1 MSVIVSQGISPYK
14 VSAGGTDS
22 GDVVVSGGSMF
33 VLSAGVAS
41 ATTVSSGATRQFP
54 VLRLAASS
62 KAAARSG
69 SWHRARPSA
78 PRSTAPGL

>member
-33 VLSAGVAS
+33 VLSAGVRKRD
-41 ATTVSSGATRQFP
+41 VSPG
-54 VLRLAASS
+54 
-62 KAAARSG
+62 G
-69 SWHRARPSA
+69 SPAWHRARPSA